1 MRDAP
6 PRRTVSIHK
15 DPCAPLF
22 YLRCARPCAA
32 DNMGDPTYCMPAVK
46 DAAGNPGCYLSGAS
60 TEHGARVLATACGY
74 TVQEEG
80 V

>member
-15 DPCAPLF
+15 DPCAPLH
-22 YLRCARPCAA
+22 YLRCVRPCAA

-46 DAAGNPGCYLSGAS
+46 EHASGNPGCWLGSATS
-60 TEHGARVLATACGY
+60 EHGARVLATSVGY
-74 TVQEEG
+74 TVQE